1 MRKTLITNLTNNSLR
16 VLALIFAAML
26 ASNAFGQTLT
36 TLYNFGGYSA
46 DAVAPGSGVI
56 ADKNGNLFGT
66 SGFGGING
74 SSGTVFELSPPVVV
88 GNPWTEI
95 LIHKF
100 RGTPDGKIAESR
112 LAMNAKGMLVGTT
125 LQGGSNNQGTAYMLA
140 PPTGGTVWK
149 EKILHDFGTIPNDV
163 ASPNLGLFL
172 APEGDYGVDQTGAN
186 GFGAVYLLTP
196 AGGGSFKQN
205 ILYSFKGAPDAASPG
220 GELVRDAGGNFY
232 GVSVQGGAN
241 NLGAV
246 YEVSPPAVQG
256 GAWTETVLYSFNG
269 TDGTL
274 PSGRLLLGA
283 GGILYGTTDG
293 GGANSAGLVFELD
306 PPQVQ
311 GNPWTESILY
321 AFTGGADGTSP
332 SSGVIADKKGNLLG
346 TAGSTIFM
354 LRPPQVPGGA
364 WTESV
369 LHTFTGPDGFSAGA
383 PLTLFKNAIYGTTSQ
398 AGAFGHGTAYQLTIP

>member
-1 MRKTLITNLTNNSLR
+1 MRKTLISKATTNCSW
-16 VLALIFAAML
+16 VLALIFVTML
-26 ASNAFGQTLT
+26 VGNASGQTLT
-36 TLYNFGGYSA
+36 TIYNFGAYPG

-66 SGFGGING
+66 TGFGGING
-74 SSGTVFELSPPVVV
+74 SNGTVFELSPPAVV
-88 GNPWTEI
+88 GNPWTES
-95 LIHKF
+95 LIHRF

-125 LQGGSNNQGTAYMLA
+125 LQGGSNNQGTAFIMA
-140 PPTGGTVWK
+140 PPTNGSVWK
-149 EKILHDFGTIPNDV
+149 EKIMHDFGTVPNDV
-163 ASPNLGLFL
+163 VSPNLGLFV
-172 APEGDYGVDQTGAN
+172 ASEGYYGVDQGGAA
-186 GFGAVYLLTP
+186 GFGAVYLLTST
-196 AGGGSFKQN
+196 GGSFTQN
-205 ILYSFKGAPDAASPG
+205 ILYSFKGTPDAAFPG
-220 GELVRDAGGNFY
+220 GELVRDATGNFY

-246 YEVSPPAVQG
+246 YELSPPTGQG

-269 TDGTL
+269 NNGTL

-283 GGILYGTTDG
+283 GGVLYGTTDG
-293 GGANSAGLVFELD
+293 GGAHSAGLVFELD
-306 PPQVQ
+306 PPQVP

-321 AFTGGADGTSP
+321 EFTGGADGTNP
-332 SSGVIADKKGNLLG
+332 STGVIADRKGNLLG

-354 LRPPQVPGGA
+354 LRPPQVPGGP

-369 LHTFTGPDGFSAGA
+369 LHTFTGPDGFSAG
-383 PLTLFKNAIYGTTSQ
+383 PLTLVKNAIYGTTSQ